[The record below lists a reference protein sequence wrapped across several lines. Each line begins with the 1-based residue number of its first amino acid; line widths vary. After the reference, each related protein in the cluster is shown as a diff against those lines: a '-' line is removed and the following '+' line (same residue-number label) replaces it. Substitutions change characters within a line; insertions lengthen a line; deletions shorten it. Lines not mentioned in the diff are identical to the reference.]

1 MKPDK
6 YEKSEELLRRH
17 PLKPDSDGT
26 FHCPSYSRAG
36 VVYRIDVSGHCSC
49 GAMGRVA
56 CCHLLAV
63 FRAIHPILQ
72 FRWAADFEWLRAAGE
87 LYKAEIEAMPKAL
100 QEECRSEYRAALAR
114 LSGRIN
120 RPVSKYVK
128 SYSQGTHIIERRQ
141 EPLRLNGVEV

>member
-6 YEKSEELLRRH
+6 YEAAEFIDKRGGITRDEYGAYYVPSTDGSRTYIVSESGRCNCPAMKSICRH
-17 PLKPDSDGT
+17 N
-26 FHCPSYSRAG
+26 
-36 VVYRIDVSGHCSC
+36 
-49 GAMGRVA
+49 
-56 CCHLLAV
+56 LAA

-72 FRWAADFEWLRAAGE
+72 FRWAADYEWLRAAGE

>member
-6 YEKSEELLRRH
+6 YEKSETLLRRH
-17 PLKPDSDGT
+17 PLKPDSSGT
-26 FHCPSYSRAG
+26 FHCPSYDKEG
-36 VVYRIDVSGHCSC
+36 VTYRVAPDGHCTC
-49 GAMGRVA
+49 GSVRI
-56 CCHLLAV
+56 CCHQLAV

-72 FRWAADFEWLRAAGE
+72 FRWAADYEWLKAAGE